1 MLILLDECVPARL
14 RKAFPGH
21 AVLTVTQT
29 GWRTSKDG
37 ALLAFVQ
44 DRFDVFV
51 TVDRQLEKQ
60 NDLSH
65 LRLGFLVARVPN
77 NRLDGFE
84 PIFSQL
90 NAAAK
95 RVRHGATPP
104 LRRYPYSTASP
115 ALLWNQRTLMGNR
128 ILSGE
133 KEEMRHWFF
142 SSCIWM
148 VTLTRRRSLTVGS
161 VRATSCINQSVSSLR

>member
-21 AVLTVTQT
+21 AVQTVTQT

-37 ALLAFVQ
+37 ALLAFAQ

-95 RVRHGATPP
+95 RVRHGEVIHIV
-104 LRRYPYSTASP
+104 SP
-115 ALLWNQRTLMGNR
+115 E
-128 ILSGE
+128 I
-133 KEEMRHWFF
+133 
-142 SSCIWM
+142 
-148 VTLTRRRSLTVGS
+148 RS
-161 VRATSCINQSVSSLR
+161 